1 MMHVIRVM
9 TKLLIKEIFRK
20 KYFYVALI
28 LGGVIVV
35 YASGLK
41 FYNVSK
47 ISGYLLETGSTLV
60 FWFSAILTVSLAA
73 RQYPAEKESKT
84 LEVLLAK
91 PVSRFEFLISKW
103 AGSFAAGSAAFL
115 LFFAAFLA
123 VASARMEGFPW
134 GVVFETGFLFLL
146 ALMVL
151 SAMASALS
159 YYLTVSANVTLTLLL
174 FLIMGTYGD
183 SLKSAGESLVFP
195 ARLACTVFYYGL
207 PHFEFFDMRQRL
219 VHAWGPVPLWLIA
232 ALAVYAVLYTAFFL
246 AAAWMGFRRRTL

>member
-1 MMHVIRVM
+1 MTHTIGVM
-9 TKLLIKEIFRK
+9 TRLLLKEIFRK
-20 KYFYVALI
+20 KDFYVALI
-28 LGGVIVV
+28 LGAVIVL
-35 YASGLK
+35 YASSLK
-41 FYNVSK
+41 FYSVSK
-47 ISGYLLETGSTLV
+47 ISGYLLETGTTLV

-103 AGSFAAGSAAFL
+103 AGSFAAGSLTFMLFFSAFL
-115 LFFAAFLA
+115 VIAA
-123 VASARMEGFPW
+123 VRMDGFPW
-134 GVVFETGFLFLL
+134 IVVLETGFLFLL

-174 FLIMGTYGD
+174 FLIMDAYGA
-183 SLKSAGESLVFP
+183 SLKSVGESLTFP
-195 ARLACTVFYYGL
+195 ARTACTVFYYGL

-219 VHAWGPVPLWLIA
+219 VHEWGPVPLWLIA
-232 ALAVYAVLYTAFFL
+232 ALTVYAVLYAAVFL